1 MVNQVNQLIIIFP
14 HNDHLAGMIGSPS
27 SPKCHWCDP
36 IPQVNGETAK
46 GIEIAEKLAQSS
58 GQAATR
64 RLQHC
69 SNWDLVYWLHMATV
83 DDPM

>member
-14 HNDHLAGMIGSPS
+14 HKDDHLAGMIGSPS
-27 SPKCHWCDP
+27 SPSWCDP
-36 IPQVNGETAK
+36 ILQVNGETAK

-58 GQAATR
+58 GQAATW

-83 DDPM
+83 NDPM